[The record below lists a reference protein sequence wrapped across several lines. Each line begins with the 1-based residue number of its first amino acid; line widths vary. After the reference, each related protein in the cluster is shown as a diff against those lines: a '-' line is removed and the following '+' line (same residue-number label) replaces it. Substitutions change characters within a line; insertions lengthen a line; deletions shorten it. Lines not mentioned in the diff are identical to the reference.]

1 METKL
6 AIITLNTHWNGS
18 ASSMQNITI
27 SSISLLLPSG
37 EYINR

>member
-6 AIITLNTHWNGS
+6 VTIISNTHWDGS
-18 ASSMQNITI
+18 VSSMQNITV

-37 EYINR
+37 ECMNK